1 MKLARDIQSL
11 STFKRDTS
19 KLMRQ
24 MKKTKEPMVLTVN
37 GRAALVVQDA
47 ESYQH
52 LLEAKERMEAIE
64 GIRRGLDSMNKNR
77 GMRADKFFDSFF
89 AKNKFPEER

>member
-11 STFKRDTS
+11 SSFKRDTA

-24 MKKTKEPMVLTVN
+24 MRKTKEPMVLTVN

-47 ESYQH
+47 ESYQQ
-52 LLEAKERMEAIE
+52 LWESKERMEAIE
-64 GIRRGLDSMNKNR
+64 SVRSGLESMKAKRGKS
-77 GMRADKFFDSFF
+77 ADDFF
-89 AKNKFPEER
+89 AEFFSRNKLSERR